1 MELST
6 SDLIRKS
13 LHGEW
18 SHPDPAKALDGVD
31 WKKAGEKI
39 PNLPYSIW
47 QLFCHVE
54 YWQRLI
60 LQGLKGETV
69 TWPEN
74 LENSWHTSHTAKSE
88 QEFQQLVTE
97 FNQQLTEIE
106 SILNENMLTEDF
118 PGGDGMNKAEFLRV
132 LITHNSYHFGQI
144 IVLKRLL
151 STM

>member
-18 SHPDPAKALDGVD
+18 THPDPTKTMEGVD

-39 PNLPYSIW
+39 PNLPYTIW
-47 QLFCHVE
+47 QLYCHAE

-60 LQGLKGETV
+60 LLGLKGETV

-74 LENSWHTSHTAKSE
+74 LEDSWPTSHTVESE

-97 FNQQLTEIE
+97 FNQQIEEIE
-106 SILNENMLTEDF
+106 SLLNDDMLDEDF

-132 LITHNSYHFGQI
+132 LISHNSYHVGQI
-144 IVLKRLL
+144 IILKRLL
-151 STM
+151 GTQ